1 MDKEDGVSISGG
13 KRLSHTRERSLATG
27 HDVDGARDYNSQ
39 QTKSV
44 RERAVPCDFTDRC
57 HWRSET
63 HEQSE
68 GDGDGPWATVGHA
81 GLNVGVHGSLR
92 ICVLVSWS
100 LGEGG
105 EDPAV

>member
-1 MDKEDGVSISGG
+1 M
-13 KRLSHTRERSLATG
+13 
-27 HDVDGARDYNSQ
+27 DGARDYNSQ

-68 GDGDGPWATVGHA
+68 GDGDGPRQKEREERERGRERERDPGRKKVCYQAKD
-81 GLNVGVHGSLR
+81 SLTTEKKPM
-92 ICVLVSWS
+92 I
-100 LGEGG
+100 
-105 EDPAV
+105 PAVDGGVCGGG